1 MVASVSRIVVFVDA
15 QNFYR
20 SARRAFFDDVVDPY
34 RVGQFHPRALGGLL
48 CSRDPGRSLTAVR
61 LYTGRPDA
69 YLQSTAYRAN
79 VRQCEAWEKAGC
91 YVFTR
96 QLRYPH
102 GWPDNPSGQGP
113 QEKGIDVRMALDI
126 ALLAHR
132 GEYDVAVVCSGD
144 TDLIPAIEEVLD
156 SEGSALVEVAGWR
169 SEHYRQRLSIKGR
182 KLWCHWL
189 TRDDYERVR
198 DDTDYASS
206 S

>member
-1 MVASVSRIVVFVDA
+1 
-15 QNFYR
+15 
-20 SARRAFFDDVVDPY
+20 
-34 RVGQFHPRALGGLL
+34 
-48 CSRDPGRSLTAVR
+48 
-61 LYTGRPDA
+61 
-69 YLQSTAYRAN
+69 
-79 VRQCEAWEKAGC
+79 
-91 YVFTR
+91 
-96 QLRYPH
+96 
-102 GWPDNPSGQGP
+102 
-113 QEKGIDVRMALDI
+113 MALDI
-126 ALLAHR
+126 ALLAQR

-156 SEGSALVEVAGWR
+156 SESSALVEVAGWR